1 MFGALPGAGGKAQM
15 NWRTAGFSVRVCLL
29 IATLSFGAQLQAQSV
44 GMKDILHRAFVDR
57 AFAAKSYGPV
67 HWLKGGE
74 SYTTLEPATGSDGA
88 SDIVR
93 YETATGKR
101 EVLVSG
107 QQFVPSGEKKAI
119 SIDDFLFSS
128 DLDRILIFT
137 NSRRVWRRNTRGDY
151 WVLDRKSGALKKFG
165 DGGPP
170 SSLMFAKFSPDGT
183 KVAYVRFN
191 NIFVEDL
198 QTGETS
204 RLTSDGSEKIINGTS
219 DWVYEEEFDVRD
231 GFRWSPDG
239 KHIAY
244 WQFDTSGVKNFALV
258 YDVGAPYKIVTNIP
272 YPDFGVYPTVR
283 QIPYPQPGTPN
294 SSVRVGVVPAI
305 GGETQWM
312 QVPGY
317 ANDNYVARMEWT
329 QDSESLLLE
338 HLNRLQNTNDVLLA
352 DAKTGNVRSIHQD
365 HDSAWVDVVDDVKWV
380 HGGKDFLWLS
390 EQDGWRHVYLISSD
404 GKRSALVTPG
414 DYDVVEVLG
423 ADAGEQWI
431 YFMASPENPTQRYL
445 YRARLD
451 GKGKAERITPANQ
464 PGAHSYHASP
474 DMKWAIHTYSTF
486 DTPPV
491 TDLVRLPDHQPVRVL
506 ADNAKLRAETK
517 DLIAGPTEF
526 FRTDIGDGV
535 TLDGWLMKPKDFDS
549 GKKYPLLIYVYGE
562 PAAQTVVDQW
572 DAWNGI
578 FHRALA
584 REGYI
589 IASFDNRGTPAPKGR
604 AWRKVIYG
612 NVGVLSSKEQAM
624 ALAALEQNRPYID
637 PNRVG
642 VWGRSGGGSNTLN
655 LMFRHPELYKV
666 GMAVAPVADQR
677 LYDSI
682 YQERYMGLPQDNADG
697 YKAGSPIN
705 FAEGLQGKLLLVH
718 GSGDDNV
725 HYQGTEL
732 LVNRLVE
739 LGKPFD
745 FMVYPG
751 RTHSIAEG
759 EGTAYH
765 LYCLLARYLEE
776 HLPTS
781 AVTH

>member
-1 MFGALPGAGGKAQM
+1 MFVALTGARGKEQI
-15 NWRTAGFSVRVCLL
+15 WRTAGFVVRVCFFV
-29 IATLSFGAQLQAQSV
+29 ATVSCGAQLHAQSP

-57 AFAAKSYGPV
+57 AFAVKFYGPV
-67 HWLKGGE
+67 HWLTGGE
-74 SYTTLEPATGSDGA
+74 SYTTLEPNSGSDGA

-93 YETATGKR
+93 YDTETGKR

-107 QQFVPSGEKKAI
+107 QQLVPRDEKKPI
-119 SIDDFLFSS
+119 SIDDYSFSD
-128 DLDRILIFT
+128 DLNRLLIFT

-151 WVLDRKSGALKKFG
+151 WVLDRKSGALKKLG

-198 QTGETS
+198 QNGETS
-204 RLTSDGSEKIINGTS
+204 RLTSDGSEKITNGTS
-219 DWVYEEEFDVRD
+219 DWVYEEEFEVRD

-239 KHIAY
+239 KRIAY
-244 WQFDTSGVKNFALV
+244 WQFDTSGVKNFALI
-258 YDVGAPYKIVTNIP
+258 YDVGAPYKIVTSIP
-272 YPDFGVYPTVR
+272 YPDFGAYPTVR

-294 SSVRVGVVPAI
+294 SSVRVGVVPSI

-317 ANDNYVARMEWT
+317 AYDNYIARVEWT
-329 QDSESLLLE
+329 RDSESLLLE
-338 HLNRLQNTNDVLLA
+338 HLNRLQNVNDVLLA
-352 DAKTGNVRSIHQD
+352 DAKTGKVRSIYQD

-390 EQDGWRHVYLISSD
+390 EQDGWRHVYLVGTD
-404 GKRSALVTPG
+404 GKHAALTTPG
-414 DYDVVEVLG
+414 GYDVIELLG
-423 ADAGEQWI
+423 ADASEQWI
-431 YFMASPENPTQRYL
+431 YFIASPENATQRYL
-445 YRARLD
+445 YRVRLD
-451 GKGKAERITPANQ
+451 GKGKPERITPADQ
-464 PGAHSYHASP
+464 TGVHSYHVSP
-474 DMKWAIHTYSTF
+474 DLKWAIHTYSTF

-491 TDLVRLPDHQPVRVL
+491 TDLIRLPNHQSVRVL

-517 DLIAGPTEF
+517 DLVAGSTEF
-526 FRTDIGDGV
+526 FQTDIGDGV
-535 TLDGWLMKPKDFDS
+535 TLDGWLMKPKDFDP
-549 GKKYPLLIYVYGE
+549 GKKYPLVIYVYGE
-562 PAAQTVVDQW
+562 PAAQTVINQW

-584 REGYI
+584 KEGYI

-612 NVGVLSSKEQAM
+612 NVGVLSSKEQA
-624 ALAALEQNRPYID
+624 LALEALERSRPYID
-637 PNRVG
+637 ANRVG

-655 LMFRHPELYKV
+655 LMFRHPERYKV

-705 FAEGLQGKLLLVH
+705 FADGLQGKLLLVH

-751 RTHSIAEG
+751 RTHSITEG

-781 AVTH
+781 AVTR